1 MCSSK
6 GSSQVRIFLFF
17 LLILILKSIIRLKYI
32 HFKTS
37 TIIILNCNKVHERNF
52 IYHFKGKKYVHK
64 IFGETLNI
72 N

>member
-37 TIIILNCNKVHERNF
+37 TIIILNCNKVKGTLF
-52 IYHFKGKKYVHK
+52 IILK
-64 IFGETLNI
+64 IKNMYIKFSVKH
-72 N
+72 